1 MLLYNVRQPMSIKA
15 SKQASK
21 QDSLPPILACK
32 EGDLLFCGELLK
44 EIIDI
49 CGQER
54 PVKVCVVRGHGKCSG
69 K

>member
-1 MLLYNVRQPMSIKA
+1 MYVSLCL

-21 QDSLPPILACK
+21 QDSRPPILACK